1 MRKIYNWIN
10 PTYYVDYNKLKDII
24 VPLMQEDLREWMIN
38 NPIET
43 STECAYAP
51 PDEVEEKI
59 LSKKEELKAHKNR
72 AIAYKEILTDEAER
86 KHYND
91 WRSIDFLYEC
101 KWNKDVFKRSWQLMS
116 ECKGIKQIFI
126 NFIKPNGIITP
137 HLDTSTWEKIEE
149 DWGLPLYSLEGG
161 SIIATLFTGMKNRE
175 EKTVGMKV
183 NGVYKF
189 PLAGELVCF
198 DGRWNE
204 HQMWNNTNEW
214 RITAVIDIDR
224 QYFTQVLEDVN
235 EEKKEINRPKDSLTI
250 TENSSLKFQ
259 KPFSK
264 EEVEYYLNCQVN
276 DKIEFLKSNTLWLTE
291 NSGRKIYADHLD
303 ENIVTTFLNLNL
315 LKIDVYFKNYK
326 EYYVHST

>member
-10 PTYYVDYNKLKDII
+10 PTYYVDHNKLKDVV
-24 VPLMQEDLREWMIN
+24 VPLMQEDLRVWMLN

-51 PDEVEEKI
+51 PDEVEEKVI
-59 LSKKEELKAHKNR
+59 STGQEMKAHKNR
-72 AIAYKEILTDEAER
+72 AIAYKEILTDEAEK

-91 WRSIDFLYEC
+91 WRSIDFLYER
-101 KWNKDVFKRSWQLMS
+101 KWNKDVFKKSWQLMS
-116 ECKGIKQIFI
+116 ECIGVKQIFI

-149 DWGLPLYSLEGG
+149 DWDMPLYSLEGA
-161 SIIATLFTGMKNRE
+161 SIIATLYTGMTNR
-175 EKTVGMKV
+175 KDKSVGMKV

-204 HQMWNNTNEW
+204 HQMWNNTNQW

-224 QYFTQVLEDVN
+224 QYFTKVLEDID
-235 EEKKEINRPKDSLTI
+235 EEKKEIIKPKESFTI
-250 TENSSLKFQ
+250 GEFTTIKFQ
-259 KPFSK
+259 KSFSK
-264 EEVEYYLNCQVN
+264 EEVERYLNYKLN
-276 DKIEFLKSNTLWLTE
+276 DKIEFLKDNILWTTDKLG
-291 NSGRKIYADHLD
+291 NKIYRDQADED
-303 ENIVTTFLNLNL
+303 AVKTFLNLNL
-315 LKIDVYFKNYK
+315 SYINVYFKNYK

>member
-10 PTYYVDYNKLKDII
+10 PTYYADYDKLKDVI

-101 KWNKDVFKRSWQLMS
+101 KWNKEVFKRSWQLMS

-250 TENSSLKFQ
+250 TENSSIKFQ

-326 EYYVHST
+326 EYYDNKN

>member
-291 NSGRKIYADHLD
+291 NSGRKIYSDHLD

>member
-10 PTYYVDYNKLKDII
+10 PTYYVDYDKLKDVI

-224 QYFTQVLEDVN
+224 QYFTQVLEDVD
-235 EEKKEINRPKDSLTI
+235 EEKKEINRPKDTLTI
-250 TENSSLKFQ
+250 TENATIKFQ
-259 KPFSK
+259 KFFSK
-264 EEVEYYLNCQVN
+264 EEVERYFNYQIN
-276 DKIEFLKSNTLWLTE
+276 DKLEFLKDNILWTTDKLG
-291 NSGRKIYADHLD
+291 NKIYADHAD
-303 ENIVTTFLNLNL
+303 ENTVTTFLNLNL
-315 LKIDVYFKNYK
+315 SKIDMYFKNYK

>member
-10 PTYYVDYNKLKDII
+10 PTYYVDYDKLKDII

-101 KWNKDVFKRSWQLMS
+101 KWNKEVFKRSWQLMS

-250 TENSSLKFQ
+250 TENATIKFQ
-259 KPFSK
+259 KSFSK
-264 EEVEYYLNCQVN
+264 EEVERYFNYQIN
-276 DKIEFLKSNTLWLTE
+276 DKLEFLKDNILWTTDKLG
-291 NSGRKIYADHLD
+291 NKIYADHAD
-303 ENIVTTFLNLNL
+303 ENTVKTFLNLNL
-315 LKIDVYFKNYK
+315 SKIDMYFKNYK

>member
-1 MRKIYNWIN
+1 
-10 PTYYVDYNKLKDII
+10 
-24 VPLMQEDLREWMIN
+24 
-38 NPIET
+38 
-43 STECAYAP
+43 
-51 PDEVEEKI
+51 
-59 LSKKEELKAHKNR
+59 
-72 AIAYKEILTDEAER
+72 
-86 KHYND
+86 
-91 WRSIDFLYEC
+91 
-101 KWNKDVFKRSWQLMS
+101 MS

-224 QYFTQVLEDVN
+224 QYFIQVLEDVD
-235 EEKKEINRPKDSLTI
+235 EEKKEINRPKDTLTI
-250 TENSSLKFQ
+250 AENATIKFQ
-259 KPFSK
+259 KSFSK
-264 EEVEYYLNCQVN
+264 EEVERYFNYQIN
-276 DKIEFLKSNTLWLTE
+276 DKLEFLKDNILWTTDKLG
-291 NSGRKIYADHLD
+291 NKIYADHAD
-303 ENIVTTFLNLNL
+303 ENTVTTFLNLNL
-315 LKIDVYFKNYK
+315 SKIDMYFKNYK

>member
-101 KWNKDVFKRSWQLMS
+101 KWNKEVFKRSWQLMS

-224 QYFTQVLEDVN
+224 QYFTQVLEDVD
-235 EEKKEINRPKDSLTI
+235 EEKKEISRPKDSLTI
-250 TENSSLKFQ
+250 SEKSSLKFQ
-259 KPFSK
+259 KSFSK
-264 EEVEYYLNCQVN
+264 EEVEHYLNCQVN
-276 DKIEFLKSNTLWLTE
+276 DKIEFLKINTLWLTE

-303 ENIVTTFLNLNL
+303 ENTVTIFLNSNL
-315 LKIDVYFKNYK
+315 SKIDMYFKNYK

>member
-101 KWNKDVFKRSWQLMS
+101 KWNKEVFKRSWQLMS

-224 QYFTQVLEDVN
+224 KYFTQVLEDVN

-250 TENSSLKFQ
+250 TENSSLKFK

-291 NSGRKIYADHLD
+291 NSGRKIYADQLD

-315 LKIDVYFKNYK
+315 SKIDMYFKNYK

>member
-10 PTYYVDYNKLKDII
+10 PTYYVDYDKLKDVI

-59 LSKKEELKAHKNR
+59 LSKKEELRAHKNR

-224 QYFTQVLEDVN
+224 QYFTQVLEDVD
-235 EEKKEINRPKDSLTI
+235 EEKKEINRPKDTLTI
-250 TENSSLKFQ
+250 AENATIKFQ
-259 KPFSK
+259 KFFSK
-264 EEVEYYLNCQVN
+264 EEVERYFNYQIN
-276 DKIEFLKSNTLWLTE
+276 DKLEFLKDNILWTTDKLG
-291 NSGRKIYADHLD
+291 NKIYADHAD
-303 ENIVTTFLNLNL
+303 ENTVTTFLNLNL
-315 LKIDVYFKNYK
+315 SKIDMYFKNYK

>member
-101 KWNKDVFKRSWQLMS
+101 KWNKEVFKRSWQLMS

-326 EYYVHST
+326 EYYDNKN

>member
-101 KWNKDVFKRSWQLMS
+101 KWNKEVFKRSWQLMS

-224 QYFTQVLEDVN
+224 QYFTQVLEDVD
-235 EEKKEINRPKDSLTI
+235 EEKKEISRPKDSLTI
-250 TENSSLKFQ
+250 SEKSSLKFQ
-259 KPFSK
+259 KSFSK
-264 EEVEYYLNCQVN
+264 EEVEHYLNCQVN
-276 DKIEFLKSNTLWLTE
+276 DKIEFLKVNTLWLTE

-303 ENIVTTFLNLNL
+303 ENTVTIFLNSNL
-315 LKIDVYFKNYK
+315 SKIDMYFKNYK

>member
-101 KWNKDVFKRSWQLMS
+101 KWNKEVFKRSWQLMS

>member
-91 WRSIDFLYEC
+91 WRSIDFLYER
-101 KWNKDVFKRSWQLMS
+101 KWNKEVFKRSWQLMS

>member
-1 MRKIYNWIN
+1 
-10 PTYYVDYNKLKDII
+10 
-24 VPLMQEDLREWMIN
+24 
-38 NPIET
+38 
-43 STECAYAP
+43 
-51 PDEVEEKI
+51 
-59 LSKKEELKAHKNR
+59 
-72 AIAYKEILTDEAER
+72 
-86 KHYND
+86 
-91 WRSIDFLYEC
+91 
-101 KWNKDVFKRSWQLMS
+101 MS

-224 QYFTQVLEDVN
+224 QYFTQVLEDVD
-235 EEKKEINRPKDSLTI
+235 EEKKEISRPKDSLTI
-250 TENSSLKFQ
+250 SEKSSLKFQ
-259 KPFSK
+259 KSFSK
-264 EEVEYYLNCQVN
+264 EEVEHYLNCQVN
-276 DKIEFLKSNTLWLTE
+276 DKIEFLKINTLWLTE

-303 ENIVTTFLNLNL
+303 ENTVTIFLNSNL
-315 LKIDVYFKNYK
+315 SKIDMYFKNYK

>member
-101 KWNKDVFKRSWQLMS
+101 KWNKEVFKRSWQLMS

-315 LKIDVYFKNYK
+315 LKIDMYFKNYK

>member
-101 KWNKDVFKRSWQLMS
+101 KWNKEVFKRSWQLMS

-224 QYFTQVLEDVN
+224 QYFTQVLEDVD
-235 EEKKEINRPKDSLTI
+235 EEKKEISRPKDSLTI
-250 TENSSLKFQ
+250 SEKSSLKFQ
-259 KPFSK
+259 KSFSK
-264 EEVEYYLNCQVN
+264 EEVEHYLNCQVN
-276 DKIEFLKSNTLWLTE
+276 DKIEFLKINTLWLTE

-303 ENIVTTFLNLNL
+303 ENTVTIFLNSNL
-315 LKIDVYFKNYK
+315 SKIDMYFKNYK
-326 EYYVHST
+326 EYYDNKN

>member
-101 KWNKDVFKRSWQLMS
+101 KWNKEVFKRSWQLMS

-250 TENSSLKFQ
+250 TENSSIKFQ

>member
-10 PTYYVDYNKLKDII
+10 PTYYVDYDKLKDVI

-51 PDEVEEKI
+51 PEEVEEKI

-72 AIAYKEILTDEAER
+72 AIAYKEILTDEAEK

-91 WRSIDFLYEC
+91 WRSIDFLYERN
-101 KWNKDVFKRSWQLMS
+101 WNKKVFKRSWQLMS

-149 DWGLPLYSLEGG
+149 DWGMPLYSLEGA
-161 SIIATLFTGMKNRE
+161 SIIATLFTGMKDRNT
-175 EKTVGMKV
+175 KTVGMKV

-235 EEKKEINRPKDSLTI
+235 EEIIEVKKPKDQI
-250 TENSSLKFQ
+250 VIEQNVILKLQ
-259 KPFSK
+259 ESFSK
-264 EEVEYYLNCQVN
+264 EEVEYYLNHGLTE
-276 DKIEFLKSNTLWLTE
+276 KIEFLKEKILWLTE
-291 NSGRKIYADHLD
+291 YSGRKIYADHLD
-303 ENIVTTFLNLNL
+303 ETTTTTFLNSNIA
-315 LKIDVYFKNYK
+315 KIDIYFKSYRD
-326 EYYVHST
+326 YYVHST

>member
-51 PDEVEEKI
+51 PEEVEEKI

-101 KWNKDVFKRSWQLMS
+101 KWNKEVFKRSWQLMS

-224 QYFTQVLEDVN
+224 QYFTQVLEDVD
-235 EEKKEINRPKDSLTI
+235 EENKEINRPKDSLTI

-303 ENIVTTFLNLNL
+303 ENMVTIFLNSNL
-315 LKIDVYFKNYK
+315 SKIDVYFKNYK
-326 EYYVHST
+326 EYYDNKN

>member
-10 PTYYVDYNKLKDII
+10 PTYYVDYDKLKDVI

-101 KWNKDVFKRSWQLMS
+101 KWNKEVFKRSWQLMS

-250 TENSSLKFQ
+250 TENSSIKFQ

-326 EYYVHST
+326 EYYDNKN

>member
-101 KWNKDVFKRSWQLMS
+101 KWNKEVFKRSWQLMS

-235 EEKKEINRPKDSLTI
+235 EEKKEINRPKDNLTI

>member
-101 KWNKDVFKRSWQLMS
+101 KWNKEVFKRSWQLMS

-303 ENIVTTFLNLNL
+303 ENIVTNFLNLNL

>member
-101 KWNKDVFKRSWQLMS
+101 KWNKEVFKRSWQLMS

-224 QYFTQVLEDVN
+224 QYFTQVLEDVD
-235 EEKKEINRPKDSLTI
+235 EEKKEISRPKDSLTI
-250 TENSSLKFQ
+250 SEKSSLKFQ
-259 KPFSK
+259 KSFSK
-264 EEVEYYLNCQVN
+264 EEVEHYLNCQVN
-276 DKIEFLKSNTLWLTE
+276 DKIEFLKINTLWLTE

-303 ENIVTTFLNLNL
+303 ENTVTTFLNLNL

>member
-10 PTYYVDYNKLKDII
+10 PTYYVDYDKLKDVI

-116 ECKGIKQIFI
+116 ECKGVKQIFI

-250 TENSSLKFQ
+250 AENATIKFQ
-259 KPFSK
+259 KSFSK
-264 EEVEYYLNCQVN
+264 EEVERYFSYQIN
-276 DKIEFLKSNTLWLTE
+276 DKLEFLKDNILWTTDKLG
-291 NSGRKIYADHLD
+291 NKIYADHAD
-303 ENIVTTFLNLNL
+303 ENTVTTFLNLNL
-315 LKIDVYFKNYK
+315 SKIDMYFKNYK

>member
-101 KWNKDVFKRSWQLMS
+101 KWNKEVFKRSWQLMS

-291 NSGRKIYADHLD
+291 NSGRKIYSDHLD

>member
-101 KWNKDVFKRSWQLMS
+101 KWNKEVFKRSWQLMS

-276 DKIEFLKSNTLWLTE
+276 DKIEFLKSNTLWLIE

>member
-326 EYYVHST
+326 EYYVHIT

>member
-101 KWNKDVFKRSWQLMS
+101 KWNKEVFKRSWQLMS

-224 QYFTQVLEDVN
+224 QYFTQVLEDVD
-235 EEKKEINRPKDSLTI
+235 EEKKEISRPKDSLTI
-250 TENSSLKFQ
+250 SEKSSLKFQ
-259 KPFSK
+259 KSFSK
-264 EEVEYYLNCQVN
+264 EEVEHYLNCQVN
-276 DKIEFLKSNTLWLTE
+276 DKIEFLKINTLWLTE

-303 ENIVTTFLNLNL
+303 ENTVTIFLNSNL
-315 LKIDVYFKNYK
+315 SKIDMYFKNYK
-326 EYYVHST
+326 EYYDNKK

>member
-101 KWNKDVFKRSWQLMS
+101 KWNKEVFKRSWQLMS

-224 QYFTQVLEDVN
+224 QYFTQVLEDVD
-235 EEKKEINRPKDSLTI
+235 EEKKEISRPKDSLTI
-250 TENSSLKFQ
+250 SEKSSLKFQ
-259 KPFSK
+259 KSFSK
-264 EEVEYYLNCQVN
+264 EEVEHYLNCQVN
-276 DKIEFLKSNTLWLTE
+276 DKIEFLKINTLWLTE

-326 EYYVHST
+326 EYYDNKN

>member
-101 KWNKDVFKRSWQLMS
+101 KWNKEVFKRSWQLMS

-326 EYYVHST
+326 EYHVHST

>member
-10 PTYYVDYNKLKDII
+10 PTYYVDYDKLKDVI

-72 AIAYKEILTDEAER
+72 SIAYKEILTDEAER

-101 KWNKDVFKRSWQLMS
+101 KWNKEVFKRSWQLMS

-224 QYFTQVLEDVN
+224 QYFTQVLEDVD
-235 EEKKEINRPKDSLTI
+235 EENKEINRPKDSLTI
-250 TENSSLKFQ
+250 AENATIKFQ
-259 KPFSK
+259 KSFSK
-264 EEVEYYLNCQVN
+264 EEVERYFSYQIN
-276 DKIEFLKSNTLWLTE
+276 DKLEFLKDNILWTTDKLG
-291 NSGRKIYADHLD
+291 NKIYADHAD
-303 ENIVTTFLNLNL
+303 EDTVTTFLNLNL
-315 LKIDVYFKNYK
+315 SKIDMYFKNYK

>member
-276 DKIEFLKSNTLWLTE
+276 DKIEFLKSNILWLTE
-291 NSGRKIYADHLD
+291 NSGRKIYSDHLD

>member
-101 KWNKDVFKRSWQLMS
+101 KWNKEVFKRSWQLMS

-250 TENSSLKFQ
+250 TENSSIKFQ
-259 KPFSK
+259 KSFSK

-303 ENIVTTFLNLNL
+303 ENTVTIFLNSNL
-315 LKIDVYFKNYK
+315 SKIDMYFKNYK
-326 EYYVHST
+326 EYYDNKN